1 MKKIIR
7 LPKVEER
14 TGKSRSRIYAD
25 IEAGTFPK
33 PIKLS
38 ARAVRWIES
47 EIDAWIDSK
56 IADREAA

>member
-38 ARAVRWIES
+38 ARAVGWIES